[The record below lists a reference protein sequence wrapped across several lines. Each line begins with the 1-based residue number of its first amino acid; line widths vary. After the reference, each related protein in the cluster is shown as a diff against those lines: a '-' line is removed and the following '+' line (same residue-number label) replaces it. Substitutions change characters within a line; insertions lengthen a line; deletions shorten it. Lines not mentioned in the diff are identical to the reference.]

1 MTDRRIERD
10 DVIWAYRLLLDRDPE
25 SEQAIAPKLRAWR
38 TTAELRRDLV
48 SSAEYRLKNPDP
60 ARSDAPALVIKPIGD
75 GRLWI
80 DLADEVIGLPILRDR
95 YEPEMVAL
103 ARALVGPGDVA
114 VDVGAHIGFFTIHLA
129 SAVGPSGRVHAFEP
143 LPRNADLLA
152 RSIAESRFADRVQLV
167 RAAVAD
173 RPGEA
178 TLHFAAET
186 LNTGGAFIS
195 ERTGAAEGGLAL
207 LRVPTVRLD
216 DLDLRAP
223 VRLIKMDVE
232 GAEPLVVAGARRL
245 LTTSRPYVLSEIHP
259 EQLARVAGTT
269 PAAFLDD
276 LLGLGY
282 RARHIEA
289 GRPGADVDAAA
300 ITA

>member
-1 MTDRRIERD
+1 M
-10 DVIWAYRLLLDRDPE
+10 
-25 SEQAIAPKLRAWR
+25 
-38 TTAELRRDLV
+38 
-48 SSAEYRLKNPDP
+48 
-60 ARSDAPALVIKPIGD
+60 IKPIGEA
-75 GRLWI
+75 RLWI

-152 RSIAESRFADRVQLV
+152 RSIAESRFADCVQLV

-232 GAEPLVVAGARRL
+232 GAEPLVVAGRGGCSPPAGPTCCRRFTRSSWPGSPGRRRRRFS
-245 LTTSRPYVLSEIHP
+245 TTFAASATV
-259 EQLARVAGTT
+259 
-269 PAAFLDD
+269 PATSK
-276 LLGLGY
+276 
-282 RARHIEA
+282 
-289 GRPGADVDAAA
+289 PGAPAP
-300 ITA
+300 TWTPRRSPP